1 MFAEQLMHRALI
13 QAQKAY
19 DLGEVPVGAIIA
31 KDQEIIA
38 EAHNLVESLRDPTA
52 HAEVLAIR
60 EATKKLNNWRLQDC
74 ILCVTLEPC
83 TMCAGAIR
91 NSRLATLIFGA
102 SDIKA
107 GAVGSLYDIAE
118 ETRLGPTP
126 RIIRSVLAEK
136 SVLLLQQFF
145 NQRR

>member
-1 MFAEQLMHRALI
+1 
-13 QAQKAY
+13 
-19 DLGEVPVGAIIA
+19 
-31 KDQEIIA
+31 
-38 EAHNLVESLRDPTA
+38 
-52 HAEVLAIR
+52 
-60 EATKKLNNWRLQDC
+60 
-74 ILCVTLEPC
+74 
-83 TMCAGAIR
+83 MCAGAIR